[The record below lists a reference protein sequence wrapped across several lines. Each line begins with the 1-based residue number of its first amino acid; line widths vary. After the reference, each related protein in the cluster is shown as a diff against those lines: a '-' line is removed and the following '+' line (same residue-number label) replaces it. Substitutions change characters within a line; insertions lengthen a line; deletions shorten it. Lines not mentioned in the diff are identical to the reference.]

1 MVVGCR
7 RAVAASVV
15 ERYQLVDVC
24 GGVVGLLVSEEPPPQ
39 LFGCVRVGDVV
50 PVHCAAAC
58 FGQGRVAAW
67 LGAFKYVVY
76 VRPLLLSLVL

>member
-15 ERYQLVDVC
+15 EGYQLVDVC

-39 LFGCVRVGDVV
+39 LLGYVPVGDVV
-50 PVHCAAAC
+50 PAHCAAAC

-67 LGAFKYVVY
+67 FGAFKYVVY
-76 VRPLLLSLVL
+76 VCCLLLFLVL